1 MIANIFVFVNEDDII
16 VIFIVKLL
24 NKYCYIL

>member
-24 NKYCYIL
+24 NKSLWIL